1 MNTTKKLP
9 PENWQEA
16 FAKLTEMMEQIL
28 LSVQSNTEGLQR
40 VEQRLDRAEED
51 AAGRYVDLRKRID
64 RVDERIDTLNE
75 QVLDFKRRMRGVE
88 HEMADL
94 RAPHN

>member
-16 FAKLTEMMEQIL
+16 FAKLTEIMEQVL
-28 LSVQSNTEGLQR
+28 LEVRANTE
-40 VEQRLDRAEED
+40 RLDRMEED
-51 AAGRYVDLRKRID
+51 SAGRYVDLRKRID

-75 QVLDFKRRMRGVE
+75 QVLDFKRRVRGVE

>member
-16 FAKLTEMMEQIL
+16 FAKLTELMEQIL
-28 LSVQSNTEGLQR
+28 LEVRDNT
-40 VEQRLDRAEED
+40 QRLERIEED

-75 QVLDFKRRMRGVE
+75 QVLDFKRRVRSVE
-88 HEMADL
+88 HEVADL

>member
-1 MNTTKKLP
+1 MDTTKKLP

-16 FAKLTEMMEQIL
+16 FIKLTEIMEQVL
-28 LSVQSNTEGLQR
+28 LEVRANTE
-40 VEQRLDRAEED
+40 RLDRMEED

-64 RVDERIDTLNE
+64 RVDGRIDTLND
-75 QVLDFKRRMRGVE
+75 QVLDFKRRVRSVE
-88 HEMADL
+88 HEVVDL

>member
-1 MNTTKKLP
+1 MRCGT
-9 PENWQEA
+9 
-16 FAKLTEMMEQIL
+16 I
-28 LSVQSNTEGLQR
+28 QR
-40 VEQRLDRAEED
+40 IEED

-75 QVLDFKRRMRGVE
+75 QVLDFKRRVRSVE
-88 HEMADL
+88 HEVADL